1 MFREIV
7 FKQWIALFLGDSP
20 VKAVFGITLEEH
32 LRVTNRRIAYPLEL
46 CVCALTELGM
56 CEEGLFRVA
65 GGKFYFLL
73 VSRLLTV
80 FFLCVGTSRV
90 KRLKLSIDSGC
101 FKYPLIPEYRD
112 VHVIAST
119 LKSYLREL
127 PEPLLTYKL
136 YNEWMSLV
144 SCPEEHRLKLVQEI
158 LKKLPVDNRDNL
170 TYLVRFLARL
180 TKHPENKM
188 NSSNIAIVIAP
199 NLLWNSD
206 QEKNLHMSNCTT
218 INLIVEMFINKVDVL
233 FPEDLEPYIT
243 LTKDLLLNEE
253 EFHRPI
259 LQNVRLTEPEPEHSS
274 IIHEVAESPKPQSR
288 RKAKPAPTPP
298 AAPVIHRTEAEIMV
312 ESNHVA
318 PSYPSGSSTLNRSQK
333 TKEAKV
339 VTKATVGVNTDESVL
354 SNQKRRSLVLET
366 DSAPKTTLVSLDDKT
381 ADHK

>member
-1 MFREIV
+1 M
-7 FKQWIALFLGDSP
+7 
-20 VKAVFGITLEEH
+20 
-32 LRVTNRRIAYPLEL
+32 
-46 CVCALTELGM
+46 
-56 CEEGLFRVA
+56 
-65 GGKFYFLL
+65 
-73 VSRLLTV
+73 
-80 FFLCVGTSRV
+80 
-90 KRLKLSIDSGC
+90 KRLKLSVDSGC

-158 LKKLPVDNRDNL
+158 LKKLPVANRDNL

-218 INLIVEMFINKVDVL
+218 INLIVEMFINKVDTL
-233 FPEDLEPYIT
+233 FPEDLGPYIT

-259 LQNVRLTEPEPEHSS
+259 LQNVRLTEPEPEHSAVM
-274 IIHEVAESPKPQSR
+274 HEVAESPKPQSR

-298 AAPVIHRTEAEIMV
+298 APVIHRTEAEITV
-312 ESNHVA
+312 EGSSHVP
-318 PSYPSGSSTLNRSQK
+318 PSYPSGSSTLNRTQK
-333 TKEAKV
+333 TKEKV
-339 VTKATVGVNTDESVL
+339 MKATVGVNTDESVL
-354 SNQKRRSLVLET
+354 SSQKRRSLVLEA
-366 DSAPKTTLVSLDDKT
+366 DSTPKTTLVSLEDKT